1 MNDIIIEDI
10 KNMIKSLNNNYNS
23 KYSLELLYD
32 RYIPNISIENNSEK
46 TIKKRINLKK
56 KNKNKVPEL
65 KYRCIARCWGGENS
79 VSYNPITKKWKFGYQ
94 CSRHKSIDRFCLTHY
109 KQFKSSLGL
118 THGIFT
124 EEPPHP
130 HYLKYKH
137 KIESKFVVKS

>member
-56 KNKNKVPEL
+56 KIK
-65 KYRCIARCWGGENS
+65 I
-79 VSYNPITKKWKFGYQ
+79 KF
-94 CSRHKSIDRFCLTHY
+94 LN
-109 KQFKSSLGL
+109 
-118 THGIFT
+118 
-124 EEPPHP
+124 
-130 HYLKYKH
+130 
-137 KIESKFVVKS
+137 